1 MLRPKENRMAWTLL
15 VLAGLFEIGWPVG
28 LKLGWGEQGA
38 RIPWIIFAVVCMA
51 ASGALLLMAQ
61 REIPMGTAYA
71 VWAGIGAIGAFFVG
85 IAAFGDASTAM
96 RFLSVGLITAGIV
109 GLKLA

>member
-1 MLRPKENRMAWTLL
+1 MGRKRRAYPLDR
-15 VLAGLFEIGWPVG
+15 
-28 LKLGWGEQGA
+28 
-38 RIPWIIFAVVCMA
+38 VCGRLHG
-51 ASGALLLMAQ
+51 ASGALLLLAQ

-71 VWAGIGAIGAFFVG
+71 VWTGIGAIGAFVVG

-96 RFLSVGLITAGIV
+96 RFVSVGLITAGIV